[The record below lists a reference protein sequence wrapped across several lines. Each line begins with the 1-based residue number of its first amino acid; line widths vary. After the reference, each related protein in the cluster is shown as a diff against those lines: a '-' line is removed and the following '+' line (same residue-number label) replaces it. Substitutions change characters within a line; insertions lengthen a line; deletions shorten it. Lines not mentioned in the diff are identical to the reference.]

1 MWEILQKFGWLL
13 GASLNILGLV
23 SEVRG
28 AAVTSSGAPANFHHT
43 EWNDVGAVFDIKQ
56 SSEGYLWLTTSNG
69 VIRFDG
75 VRFQSVAEATLGAVP
90 SSEIDSVFLS
100 SSGGLWLTTEGAGL
114 LFWKDGRLT
123 EFRDRRCTPTRKMGK
138 LVEDRNG
145 SLWVQGA
152 GGLFHLR
159 GSVCEAVGPEQGYP
173 GGFAA
178 GLFEDSDGTLWVK
191 TRKGPLLFLPRGQSK
206 FQENEHGN
214 GPSTSYAFL
223 HQAPDGT
230 IWLSDDQGLRRVTS
244 NLAAQ
249 AYSPP
254 RQAQKRNTQFGDFT
268 FAPDGSLWTVTDK
281 GVERFD
287 HVEQWSAPLAVETA
301 ASERFTPGTGLSSD
315 AAWKVLIDR
324 EGSVWVGTNSGLD
337 RLRRNVLYA
346 VPLPPAQEREFN
358 IAAGDQ
364 GSIWT
369 GNSSLPLTQV
379 AADGAILS
387 FAKAGNPIC
396 IRRDHNGT
404 IWSAGAGNFHLWRS
418 SRAGFS
424 SLHYPDE
431 DLDAVVSVAVDRNN
445 DPWILARSGRTYHL
459 SNGAW
464 INQNKALGRKPGVI
478 GAMADDQAGNI
489 WFAFSNKVVEWDGST
504 YRTFIRDARDVSETT
519 MSIRGERVWLGGPG
533 GVQLFTRG
541 HFHTIRWADPELPG
555 RVSGL
560 VESETGDLWLNGF
573 SGITH
578 VPAADLKKWLRDPDF
593 AVSAERFD
601 ERDGLRGL
609 SGEKLPEP
617 SVVEASDGRLWFATT
632 KGIAWLNPAALA
644 QNRNRLAPTVVIS
657 AVISNSKS
665 YAASK
670 KLILPALIENLEID
684 YTALS
689 LAIPERVRFRY
700 KLDGVD
706 SGWQNA
712 GARRQAYYT
721 KLHPGAYKFRVIASN
736 NDGVWNDAGATLNF
750 NVSPAWF
757 QTTWFRLL
765 CVFWAIILLSLLY
778 KFRVRHVT
786 AGINA
791 RFNERLAERTR
802 IAQELHDTLLQ
813 GFLSAS
819 MQIHVATDL
828 LPENSPAKP
837 TLTRALQLMG
847 QVIEEGRNAV
857 RGLRGSR
864 TMSLDLEQAFAGIQ
878 EELGPENTD
887 GPRGAYCVIVEGRK
901 RPLRPLIRDEVYRI
915 GREALT
921 NAFRHARASK
931 IELEL
936 KYAPDRLRL
945 SVRDNGRGMDSGILR
960 TGQDGH
966 WGITGMR
973 ERADRI
979 GARLQ
984 IFSNASAGTE
994 VELSVPGRVAFEQPP
1009 DGVLQRLRKNWRLKA
1024 DAGQSRVQNERGI

>member
-1 MWEILQKFGWLL
+1 MSEILQKLGWLL
-13 GASLNILGLV
+13 SASLTLGLV
-23 SEVRG
+23 SEAPG
-28 AAVTSSGAPANFHHT
+28 AAVVSSGAPADFHHT

-69 VIRFDG
+69 VLRFDG
-75 VRFQSVAEATLGAVP
+75 VRFQSVAEATLGAAHN
-90 SSEIDSVFLS
+90 SEIDSVFLS

-114 LFWKDGRLT
+114 LFWKDGKLT

-138 LVEDRNG
+138 LVEDRDG

-159 GSVCEAVGPEQGYP
+159 GSACDAVGPERGYP

-178 GLFEDSDGTLWVK
+178 GLFEESDGTLWVK
-191 TRKGPLLFLPRGQSK
+191 TRKGPLLFLPSGQSK
-206 FQENEHGN
+206 FQQSEYGN

-244 NLAAQ
+244 KLDAHAF
-249 AYSPP
+249 SPP
-254 RQAQKRNTQFGDFT
+254 HGHAHKWNSQFGDFT
-268 FAPDGSLWTVTDK
+268 FAPDGSLWAVTDK
-281 GVERFD
+281 GVQRFD
-287 HVEQWSAPLAVETA
+287 HVEQWSTPLAQETA
-301 ASERFTPGTGLSSD
+301 ASESFTPAKGLSSD

-337 RLRRNVLYA
+337 RLRRNVLFA
-346 VPLPPAQEREFN
+346 VTLPPAQEREFN
-358 IAAGDQ
+358 IAAGDD

-369 GNSSLPLTQV
+369 GNSSLALTRV
-379 AADGAILS
+379 TADGAILS
-387 FAKAGNPIC
+387 FPKSANPIC

-418 SRAGFS
+418 SGAGFAP
-424 SLHYPDE
+424 LHYPE
-431 DLDAVVSVAVDRNN
+431 ENLDAVVSVAVDRNDN
-445 DPWILARSGRTYHL
+445 PWILARSGRIYHL
-459 SNGAW
+459 LNGAW

-478 GAMADDQAGNI
+478 GAMADDLTGNI

-519 MSIRGERVWLGGPG
+519 MSIRGDRVWLGGPG

-541 HFHTIRWADPELPG
+541 HFYTIRWADPEMPG

-560 VESETGDLWLNGF
+560 VETETGDLWLNGF
-573 SGITH
+573 SGVTH
-578 VPAADLKKWLRDPDF
+578 VPAADLKKWLRDPGF

-632 KGIAWLNPAALA
+632 KGIAWLDPAGLA
-644 QNRNRLAPTVVIS
+644 QNRNRLAPTVVVS

-670 KLILPALIENLEID
+670 NLVLPALTENLEID
-684 YTALS
+684 YTAMS
-689 LAIPERVRFRY
+689 LAIPERVKFRY

-706 SGWQNA
+706 RGWQSA
-712 GARRQAYYT
+712 GTRRQAYYT
-721 KLHPGAYKFRVIASN
+721 KLRPGAYKFHVIAAN
-736 NDGVWNDAGATLNF
+736 NDGVWNDTGATLNF

-757 QTTWFRLL
+757 QTTWFRLV
-765 CVFWAIILLSLLY
+765 CVSCAIALTSLLY
-778 KFRVRHVT
+778 RLRVRQI
-786 AGINA
+786 ADGIRA
-791 RFNERLAERTR
+791 RFDERLAERTR

-819 MQIHVATDL
+819 MQVHVASDL
-828 LPENSPAKP
+828 LPANSPAKP

-857 RGLRGSR
+857 RGLRSSR

-878 EELGPENTD
+878 EELEPEETNAA
-887 GPRGAYCVIVEGRK
+887 PVAYRVIVEGEK
-901 RPLRPLIRDEVYRI
+901 RPLRPLLRDEVYRI

-921 NAFRHARASK
+921 NAFRHARANQ
-931 IELEL
+931 IEVEL
-936 KYAPDRLRL
+936 KYATDRLRL
-945 SVRDNGRGMDSGILR
+945 SVRDNGRGIDSGTLR

-979 GARLQ
+979 GGRLQ
-984 IFSNASAGTE
+984 IFSSSSAGTE
-994 VELSVPGRVAFEQPP
+994 VELSVPGRVAFEHPSESAF
-1009 DGVLQRLRKNWRLKA
+1009 QRLRKNWRLRA
-1024 DAGQSRVQNERGI
+1024 DAEQSPFQNERGI

>member
-1 MWEILQKFGWLL
+1 MWEIFQKFGCLL
-13 GASLNILGLV
+13 STSLILGLF

-28 AAVTSSGAPANFHHT
+28 AAATAAGAPADFHHT

-69 VIRFDG
+69 VLRFDG
-75 VRFQSVAEATLGAVP
+75 VRFQSVAEATLGAARD
-90 SSEIDSVFLS
+90 SEIDSVFPS

-138 LVEDRNG
+138 LVEDRDG

-159 GSVCEAVGPEQGYP
+159 GLVCEAVGPEQGYP

-178 GLFEDSDGTLWVK
+178 GLFQDSNGTLWVK
-191 TRKGPLLFLPRGQSK
+191 TRKGPLLFLPRGQSM
-206 FQENEHGN
+206 FQESEYGN

-230 IWLSDDQGLRRVTS
+230 IWLSDDQGLRPVTS
-244 NLAAQ
+244 KLTGQ

-254 RQAQKRNTQFGDFT
+254 RGQAHKRKSQFGDFT
-268 FAPDGSLWTVTDK
+268 FAPDGSLWAVTDK
-281 GVERFD
+281 GVQRFG
-287 HVEQWSAPLAVETA
+287 HVEQWSKPLALENA
-301 ASERFTPGTGLSSD
+301 ASESFTTGKGLSSD

-324 EGSVWVGTNSGLD
+324 EGNAWVGTNSGLD
-337 RLRRNVLYA
+337 RLRRNVLFA
-346 VPLPPAQEREFN
+346 VTLPPAQEREFN

-369 GNSSLPLTQV
+369 GNSSLPLTQLT
-379 AADGAILS
+379 ADGAILS
-387 FAKAGNPIC
+387 FPKTANPIC

-404 IWSAGAGNFHLWRS
+404 IWSAGPGNVHLWRS

-424 SLHYPDE
+424 PLHYPDE
-431 DLDAVVSVAVDRNN
+431 NLDAVVSVAVDRNN
-445 DPWILARSGRTYHL
+445 DPWILARSGRIYHL
-459 SNGAW
+459 SNGEW

-478 GAMADDQAGNI
+478 GAMADDPAGNI
-489 WFAFSNKVVEWDGST
+489 WYAFSNKVVKWDGST

-519 MSIRGERVWLGGPG
+519 MSIRGDRVWLGGPG

-541 HFHTIRWADPELPG
+541 HFYTMRWADPDMPG
-555 RVSGL
+555 RVSGV
-560 VESETGDLWLNGF
+560 VETAMDDLWMNGF

-578 VPAADLKKWLRDPDF
+578 VSATDLQKWLRDPGF

-601 ERDGLRGL
+601 ERDGLGGL

-632 KGIAWLNPAALA
+632 KGIAWLDPAALA
-644 QNRNRLAPTVVIS
+644 QNRNRLAPTVLIS
-657 AVISNSKS
+657 AVVSNSQS

-670 KLILPALIENLEID
+670 RLILPALTENLEID

-689 LAIPERVRFRY
+689 LAVPERVQFRY

-712 GARRQAYYT
+712 GTRRQAYYT
-721 KLHPGAYKFRVIASN
+721 KLRPGAYKFHVIAAN
-736 NDGVWNDAGATLNF
+736 NYGVWNDGGATLNF

-765 CVFWAIILLSLLY
+765 CVFCAIVLLSLLY
-778 KFRVRHVT
+778 RLRVRQIAV
-786 AGINA
+786 GINA
-791 RFNERLAERTR
+791 RFDERLAERTR

-819 MQIHVATDL
+819 MQVHVATDL
-828 LPENSPAKP
+828 LPESSPAKP

-857 RGLRGSR
+857 RGLRSSR
-864 TMSLDLEQAFAGIQ
+864 TPSLDLEQAFAGIQ
-878 EELGPENTD
+878 QELESENTYVA
-887 GPRGAYCVIVEGRK
+887 RVAYRVILEGCK
-901 RPLRPLIRDEVYRI
+901 RPLHPLLRDEVYRI

-921 NAFRHARASK
+921 NAFRHARANQ
-931 IELEL
+931 IEVEL
-936 KYAPDRLRL
+936 KYAPNHLRL
-945 SVRDNGRGMDSGILR
+945 SVRDNGRGIDPGILR

-984 IFSNASAGTE
+984 IFSSASAGTE
-994 VELSVPGRVAFEQPP
+994 VELSVPGRVAFEHPR
-1009 DGVLQRLRKNWRLKA
+1009 DGGLQWFRKNWRLRA
-1024 DAGQSRVQNERGI
+1024 DAEQSPVQNERGI

>member
-1 MWEILQKFGWLL
+1 MWEILQKLGWLL
-13 GASLNILGLV
+13 SASLILGLV

-28 AAVTSSGAPANFHHT
+28 VPVASPGAPADFHHT

-56 SSEGYLWLTTSNG
+56 SSDGYLWLTTSNG
-69 VIRFDG
+69 VLRFDG
-75 VRFQSVAEATLGAVP
+75 VRFQSVAEATLGAAHNN
-90 SSEIDSVFLS
+90 EIDSVFLS
-100 SSGGLWLTTEGAGL
+100 SSGGVWLTTEGSGL
-114 LFWKDGRLT
+114 LFWKDGKLT

-138 LVEDRNG
+138 LVEDRDG

-159 GSVCEAVGPEQGYP
+159 GSVCEAVGPERGYP

-191 TRKGPLLFLPRGQSK
+191 TRKGPLLFLPSGHPN
-206 FQENEHGN
+206 FQESEYGN

-244 NLAAQ
+244 KLAAH

-254 RQAQKRNTQFGDFT
+254 RGQANKRNSQFGDFT
-268 FAPDGSLWTVTDK
+268 FAPDGSMWAVNDQ
-281 GVERFD
+281 GVQRFE
-287 HVEQWSAPLAVETA
+287 HVEQWSTPLVAETA
-301 ASERFTPGTGLSSD
+301 ASESFTPGKGLSSD
-315 AAWKVLIDR
+315 AAWKVLMDR

-337 RLRRNVLYA
+337 RLRRNVLFT
-346 VPLPPAQEREFN
+346 VTLPPAQEREYN
-358 IAAGDQ
+358 IAAGDD

-369 GNSSLPLTQV
+369 GNSSLPLTRV
-379 AADGAILS
+379 TADGAILS
-387 FAKAGNPIC
+387 FPKTANPIC

-404 IWSAGAGNFHLWRS
+404 IWSAGPGNFHLWRS
-418 SRAGFS
+418 SRSGFS
-424 SLHYPDE
+424 PLHYPDE
-431 DLDAVVSVAVDRNN
+431 NLDAVVSVAVDRNN
-445 DPWILARSGRTYHL
+445 DPWILARSGRIYHL
-459 SNGAW
+459 SNGEW

-478 GAMADDQAGNI
+478 GAMADDPAGNI

-504 YRTFIRDARDVSETT
+504 YHSFIRDARDVSETT
-519 MSIRGERVWLGGPG
+519 MSIRGDRIWLGGPG
-533 GVQLFTRG
+533 GVQLFTRS
-541 HFHTIRWADPELPG
+541 HFYTMRWADPEMPG
-555 RVSGL
+555 RVSGV
-560 VESETGDLWLNGF
+560 VETATGDLWLNGF
-573 SGITH
+573 SGVTH
-578 VPAADLKKWLRDPDF
+578 VAAADLRKWLHDQDF

-670 KLILPALIENLEID
+670 KLVLPALTENLEID

-689 LAIPERVRFRY
+689 LAIPERVQFRY

-706 SGWQNA
+706 SEWQSA

-721 KLHPGAYKFRVIASN
+721 KLRPGAYKFHVIAAN
-736 NDGVWNDAGATLNF
+736 NDGVWNEAGATLNF
-750 NVSPAWF
+750 SLSPAWF
-757 QTTWFRLL
+757 QTTWFRML
-765 CVFWAIILLSLLY
+765 CVLCAIVVLSLLY
-778 KFRVRHVT
+778 RLRVRQVA

-791 RFNERLAERTR
+791 RFDERLAERTR

-819 MQIHVATDL
+819 MQVHVASDL
-828 LPENSPAKP
+828 LPTNSPARP

-857 RGLRGSR
+857 RGLRSSR
-864 TMSLDLEQAFAGIQ
+864 TLSLDLEQAFTGIQ
-878 EELGPENTD
+878 EELGPENTN
-887 GPRGAYCVIVEGRK
+887 GARVAYRVIVEGRK
-901 RPLRPLIRDEVYRI
+901 RPLRPLLRDEVYRI

-921 NAFRHARASK
+921 NAFRHARANQ

-945 SVRDNGRGMDSGILR
+945 SVRDNGRGIDSGTLR

-979 GARLQ
+979 GGRLQ
-984 IFSNASAGTE
+984 IFSSSSAGTE
-994 VELSVPGRVAFEQPP
+994 VELSVPGRVAFEHPS
-1009 DGVLQRLRKNWRLKA
+1009 DGAFQRL
-1024 DAGQSRVQNERGI
+1024 ERTGG